1 LIEHPFYAPNP
12 YDVTWVLEKVIRQF
26 TVPIAEDQLD
36 EELRLEELSLLFVT
50 LTETLEF
57 EDLVTLIDRDEL
69 ELTLDSEDELAELF
83 VWLTL
88 TEDELL
94 VIETDLE
101 LELRLDFVIEID

>member
-1 LIEHPFYAPNP
+1 M
-12 YDVTWVLEKVIRQF
+12 
-26 TVPIAEDQLD
+26 
-36 EELRLEELSLLFVT
+36 T

>member
-1 LIEHPFYAPNP
+1 M
-12 YDVTWVLEKVIRQF
+12 
-26 TVPIAEDQLD
+26 AEDQLD
-36 EELRLEELSLLFVT
+36 EELRLEELWLLFVT

>member
-1 LIEHPFYAPNP
+1 M
-12 YDVTWVLEKVIRQF
+12 VLLKVIRQS
-26 TVPIAEDQLD
+26 TTPIAEDQLD